1 MIQLRY
7 GPHALLV
14 ECADLAEVA
23 ALHTDL
29 LRRQAEG
36 TLPPVSDIVPAERTV
51 LIDGLADPAQLAA
64 MLANWKPGPALA
76 IRGDTIRIP
85 VRYDGPDLAEV
96 AASWGVSAHEA
107 AAIHS
112 AHEYRVAFCG
122 FSPGFAYLIGLP
134 ERYQLPRR
142 PTPRASVPPGSVAV
156 AGPYTGVY
164 PSSSPGGWNLIGTTD
179 ADLWDLERAEPAL
192 LVPGS
197 TVRFVPASSTDSD
210 SRSSSRSSSSSS
222 IPPATP
228 GDQAALATSTPL
240 ASARAIEITRAGA
253 LTTVQDLGRP
263 GYAHLGVPHS
273 GALDQAAHRLA
284 NHLVGNDPEA
294 ATLETTISGLTLK
307 VAAPV
312 VVAVCGAVAPVRVD
326 GHPAPWSAPIALHAG
341 QSLDVGTAT
350 QGVRNYIA
358 IAGGV
363 TIARVLGSR
372 STDLL
377 SGLGS
382 RNRLRDGDRIPIGET
397 AGPPQ
402 PADTYPVTVTAPAEA
417 GSVIELPIAPGPRP
431 DAFPKSAWQ
440 LLTAAE
446 FTVSP
451 TSNRIALRL
460 DGPAL
465 PRTGA
470 DTIASEGAILGAI
483 QVPAD
488 GRPIIFLA
496 DHPPTGGYPV
506 IAVVPADA
514 LGPAAQAPPG
524 TRLRFRPRFTAR

>member
-1 MIQLRY
+1 MIPLRY

-23 ALHTDL
+23 ALHADL

-36 TLPPVSDIVPAERTV
+36 TLPPVRDIVPAERTV
-51 LIDGLADPAQLAA
+51 LIDGLADPAPLAV
-64 MLANWKPGPALA
+64 MLANWKPATARAAFGS
-76 IRGDTIRIP
+76 TIRIP

-96 AASWGVSAHEA
+96 AKAWGGSVDDV

-122 FSPGFAYLIGLP
+122 FSPGFAYLTGLP
-134 ERYQLPRR
+134 ERYRLPRLA
-142 PTPRASVPPGSVAV
+142 TPRASVPPGAVAV

-164 PSSSPGGWNLIGTTD
+164 PSASPGGWNLIGTTD
-179 ADLWDLERAEPAL
+179 ADLWDLGRAEPAL

-197 TVRFVPASSTDSD
+197 VVRFVPVSSV
-210 SRSSSRSSSSSS
+210 SRSPAAPRDQATLAASA
-222 IPPATP
+222 PPA
-228 GDQAALATSTPL
+228 AAP
-240 ASARAIEITRAGA
+240 AIEVIRAGA
-253 LTTVQDLGRP
+253 LTTIQDRGRP

-284 NHLVGNDPEA
+284 NHLVGNDPDA
-294 ATLETTISGLTLK
+294 ATLESTLSGLTLR
-307 VAAPV
+307 ALSPV

-326 GHPAPWSAPIALHAG
+326 GRPAPWSAPIALRAG
-341 QSLDVGTAT
+341 QTLDVGMAT
-350 QGVRNYIA
+350 QGVRSYIA
-358 IAGGV
+358 IAGGITV
-363 TIARVLGSR
+363 PRVLGSR

-382 RNRLRDGDRIPIGET
+382 ADRLRDDDRIPIGDT

-402 PADTYPVTVTAPAEA
+402 HADTYPITVTAPTKA
-417 GSVIELPIAPGPRP
+417 GSVIELPIVPGPRP
-431 DAFPKSAWQ
+431 DAFPESAR
-440 LLTAAE
+440 LLLAAAE

-465 PRTGA
+465 LRTGP
-470 DTIASEGAILGAI
+470 DTIASEGAVLGAI

-488 GRPIIFLA
+488 GRPIMFLA
-496 DHPPTGGYPV
+496 DRPPTGGYPV
-506 IAVVPADA
+506 IAVVPPDA
-514 LGPAAQAPPG
+514 LGPAVQAPPG
-524 TRLRFRPRFTAR
+524 TRVRFRHTGA

>member
-1 MIQLRY
+1 VIALRY

-23 ALHTDL
+23 ALHADL
-29 LRRQAEG
+29 LRRRVEG
-36 TLPPVSDIVPAERTV
+36 TLPPVDDIVPAERTV
-51 LIDGLADPAQLAA
+51 LIDGLADPARLAA
-64 MLANWKPGPALA
+64 LLANWTPAA
-76 IRGDTIRIP
+76 AQAAFGSTICIP
-85 VRYDGPDLAEV
+85 VHYDGPDLAEV
-96 AASWGVSAHEA
+96 AKAWGVSADEV

-122 FSPGFAYLIGLP
+122 FSPGFAYLTGLP

-142 PTPRASVPPGSVAV
+142 ATPRASVPPGSVAV

-164 PSSSPGGWNLIGTTD
+164 PSASPGGWHLIGTTD
-179 ADLWDLERAEPAL
+179 ADLWDLDRAEPAL

-197 TVRFVPASSTDSD
+197 TVRFVPVSGASAVARRGRTAAAATPP
-210 SRSSSRSSSSSS
+210 
-222 IPPATP
+222 PPASVP
-228 GDQAALATSTPL
+228 
-240 ASARAIEITRAGA
+240 AIEITRAGA
-253 LTTVQDLGRP
+253 LTTLQDLGRP
-263 GYAHLGVPHS
+263 GYAYLGVPRS

-284 NHLVGNDPEA
+284 NHLVGNNPDA
-294 ATLETTISGLTLK
+294 ATLEATVSGLTLR
-307 VAAPV
+307 ALAPI

-326 GHPAPWSAPIALHAG
+326 GRPAPWSAPIALQTG
-341 QSLDVGTAT
+341 QTLDVGTAT

-358 IAGGV
+358 IAGGITV
-363 TIARVLGSR
+363 APVLGSR

-382 RNRLRDGDRIPIGET
+382 KGRLRDGDLLPIGKA

-402 PADTYPVTVTAPAEA
+402 PADTYPVTVAAAADP
-417 GSVIELPIAPGPRP
+417 GSMIELPIVLGPRP
-431 DAFPKSAWQ
+431 AAFPESAWQ
-440 LLTAAE
+440 LLTMRE

-470 DTIASEGAILGAI
+470 DTIASEGAVLGAI

-488 GRPIIFLA
+488 GHPIIFLA

-506 IAVVPADA
+506 IGVLPAAA

-524 TRLRFRPRFTAR
+524 TRIRFRSSGA